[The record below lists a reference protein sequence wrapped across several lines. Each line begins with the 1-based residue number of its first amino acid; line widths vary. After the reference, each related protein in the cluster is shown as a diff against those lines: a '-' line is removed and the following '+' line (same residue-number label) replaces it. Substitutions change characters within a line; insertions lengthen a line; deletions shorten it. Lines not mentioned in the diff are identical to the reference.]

1 MMTFKI
7 TLTQTRDL
15 AAIPKRE
22 LNNIFKAG
30 FEEAGRFWLANF
42 APLHFGNAATHRYH
56 YASRSART
64 LRIKARAT
72 HVRDWKTRE
81 RVPLRRPNGALVWT
95 GKLQDKVNTLAKE
108 PLSVN
113 LKSSGV
119 GGKEYV
125 RVLIPLPHPMRHSNA
140 EELTRLIPS
149 EIKAMQ
155 DVALTYIHRK
165 LGLAAPRTVT
175 VIAG

>member
-1 MMTFKI
+1 MLTFKI

-30 FEEAGRFWLANF
+30 FEEAGRFWLKEF
-42 APLHFGNAATHRYH
+42 APLHFGNSATHRYN
-56 YASRSART
+56 YAARSPRT
-64 LRIKARAT
+64 LRIKARAQF
-72 HVRDWKTRE
+72 VRHWKTRE

-95 GKLQDKVNTLAKE
+95 GDLKDTVLRLASDPSKVKLA
-108 PLSVN
+108 
-113 LKSSGV
+113 SSGV

-125 RVLIPLPHPMRHSNA
+125 RVKIPLPHPMRFTNA

-149 EIKAMQ
+149 EIAAMQ
-155 DVALTYIHRK
+155 NVAMNYIHSR
-165 LGLAAPRTVT
+165 LGLQAPRTVT